1 MSSPGDLKLA
11 AGANLPSKNLHLR
24 KHQGGKCLF
33 TDTTC
38 IQGSAAKKL
47 PAGQPRGVAVGFT
60 IDMRAE
66 RQRSRLDVRKEPK
79 ANSEHS
85 KR

>member
-11 AGANLPSKNLHLR
+11 AGATLPSKNLYLSIR
-24 KHQGGKCLF
+24 GENCLF
-33 TDTTC
+33 TDTAC
-38 IQGSAAKKL
+38 IQGSAAKKP
-47 PAGQPRGVAVGFT
+47 PAGQPLDVAVGFT

-66 RQRSRLDVRKEPK
+66 RQRSRLDMCKEPK